1 MGVQGGRCEFF
12 ALNVARLSCMCVSF
26 VEDYA
31 WGHKMSLLR
40 V

>member
-1 MGVQGGRCEFF
+1 MRVQGGKCEFF
-12 ALNVARLSCMCVSF
+12 ALTVARLSRVCVSF